1 MAVCALPLSNRS
13 GNHQLTKT
21 LERVLE
27 DAQLTGELK
36 LCGRKL
42 KEFPKNAQKYDLSDT
57 VLADL
62 SKNRFGELPSEV
74 CEFFLLER
82 LDCYHNVIR
91 SLPDSVITLH
101 SLTYLNLS
109 RNHLSTIPPALCQL
123 PLEVLDVSNNKLVSL
138 PEEIGHMQC
147 LMDLDVSCNEITILP
162 PQIGDLQSLKSF
174 NIRRNLL
181 VELPPEFCELHLV
194 KLDISGNR
202 ISSIPISLRQMK
214 TLQELVLEHN
224 PLTSPPSFLCS
235 RGKIHIFKFLEML
248 FIREDKKQGLLLDSE
263 FNHPCRKPTLL
274 NDFRYQNGLTD
285 SRLKRY
291 TVDSGYNT
299 SDGGDRRWSQELQ
312 DLNSDA
318 EEARKLALRAAE
330 FTKEQ
335 RQERER
341 DLQQRFSKNEDSLS
355 GNGSSSFSSTLSG
368 FSSLS
373 TPSTLS
379 PGSEFNFEEEINMAL
394 QEKYLKSNQEEEI
407 NREESKEVAQKLL
420 DLQREDFRATHDLSA
435 EITMLGAGNAPVLED
450 VQELLQVEK
459 QKSYSN
465 MQVHKE
471 YKNAIRFQQS
481 NDKNLYRSSVL
492 SHTNSCN
499 GNSPPETKSEMMLN
513 YHCFVTETPKSSQ
526 LSPEKEFRVKHEAL
540 MNRQRYEAV
549 LAQQHLEKEMN
560 KRKQIQK
567 QAVMSYVKQCT
578 SPVADVSDVFEVDA
592 NLSLPCTPTKLG
604 FNGTVHPSWPQTDF
618 KTPPDQPIQAID
630 PNFTFRREL
639 EKARE
644 EQELIE
650 KLRRIIETRLK
661 VTLPDDLGSA
671 LMDGVVLCH
680 LANQVRPRSV
690 CSIHVPSPAVP
701 TLSMAKCRRNVENF
715 LEACYKNGVPQELIC
730 SPQDVLEERSLAA
743 LAITVEELLNQSFGT
758 KFRVA

>member
-420 DLQREDFRATHDLSA
+420 DLQREDFRATHDLS
-435 EITMLGAGNAPVLED
+435 
-450 VQELLQVEK
+450 
-459 QKSYSN
+459 
-465 MQVHKE
+465 
-471 YKNAIRFQQS
+471 
-481 NDKNLYRSSVL
+481 
-492 SHTNSCN
+492 CN